1 MISHQTDTSKL
12 LSLLASCLVISTLV
26 HTILENIPTSL
37 PLVEH
42 SKPLLTEQRTC
53 QGLSEIM
60 KMVEFDTDI
69 LDG

>member
-12 LSLLASCLVISTLV
+12 LSLLASCLVSSTLV
-26 HTILENIPTSL
+26 HTILEKIPTSL

-42 SKPLLTEQRTC
+42 SKPLLAEKRTC

-60 KMVEFDTDI
+60 KKVEFDTDI